1 MTAGSSPAVLS
12 RAEAIEKLRRSLLEL
27 TDEEHSMCQ
36 VASQKGFFCR
46 GFRRWH
52 DAEFHQR
59 WKAILGT
66 STHLSRP
73 QMEELANI
81 WQLSEQI
88 RHRVAL
94 ACDAQSIAHGAC
106 RGWDEF
112 SNESLAAFC
121 SDLLGLNVVVTDRS
135 D

>member
-1 MTAGSSPAVLS
+1 MA
-12 RAEAIEKLRRSLLEL
+12 
-27 TDEEHSMCQ
+27 
-36 VASQKGFFCR
+36 
-46 GFRRWH
+46 
-52 DAEFHQR
+52 
-59 WKAILGT
+59 
-66 STHLSRP
+66 
-73 QMEELANI
+73 ELANV

-112 SNESLAAFC
+112 PNESLAAFC
-121 SDLLGLNVVVTDRS
+121 SDLLWLNVVVADRS